1 MHLESACYQ
10 YHLKD
15 FLGAFDLFQVLL
27 GIHILNSASYYLRMD
42 DHPFIL
48 FQACMRPYSF
58 YDIPLFHALKLDAVL
73 LFTYNFINVSGNFY
87 LFNFL
92 QSQTESN
99 SSLKSVDKKKER
111 KRYFVN
117 AKSGI
122 MKGFVLVIN
131 IIMYT
136 IFYSLQVHTIRYII
150 K

>member
-1 MHLESACYQ
+1 M
-10 YHLKD
+10 
-15 FLGAFDLFQVLL
+15 FQVLL
-27 GIHILNSASYYLRMD
+27 GIHIFNSASYYLRMD

-58 YDIPLFHALKLDAVL
+58 YDNPLFHALKLDAVL

-92 QSQTESN
+92 KSQTENN

-111 KRYFVN
+111 KRNFVN

-122 MKGFVLVIN
+122 MSGFVLVIN

-136 IFYSLQVHTIRYII
+136 IFYGLQVVVCGTLSNNLFIM
-150 K
+150 KFS